1 MVRRGLGRG
10 LEALI
15 PQEVELREQIVALE
29 LEKIEPNP
37 RQPRRQV
44 DEAGLEELAASIRE
58 HGVVQPIVVC
68 QVGEG
73 RYRLVAGER
82 RWRACRLLGM
92 TTIPAVV
99 KELSD
104 RESTEVALV
113 ENLQREDLNPLE
125 EATAYQMLQEEF
137 GLTQEEVA
145 RRVGKSR
152 AQVANTLRLLQL
164 PAEVQG
170 YIEAGLLSA
179 GHGRALLALAGEEQQ
194 VRLAQEIVRKGLSV
208 REAEKAVRREGRR
221 RREMEARDAGE
232 GEWAEIAA
240 ALAERLGTKVRVR
253 GREGRGRIEVEFY
266 SLDDLQRLL
275 EILGVGGAQNVSRD
289 TLR

>member
-266 SLDDLQRLL
+266 SLDD
-275 EILGVGGAQNVSRD
+275 
-289 TLR
+289 

>member
-1 MVRRGLGRG
+1 MGRG